1 MRFPL
6 IILCL
11 LSCLTLLSHGEG
23 LEFPKPALEEKASPG
38 AATLVA
44 RYPFTNRSTRPMAL
58 KRFETECSCM
68 TIETRDKKMRFEP
81 GESGEIIASF
91 QIGNYVGTVEKS
103 IRVWL
108 EDDGAAPSQTLKLK
122 VIVPALVQIEAK
134 TLTWAVGS
142 TDGPKATR
150 VSFEGE
156 KPVRIIGISSSNPN
170 FTPSFKAIEEGRSYE
185 VSVACS
191 SAANKVLGM
200 IKVQTDSTIE
210 TQRGVQL
217 FAVVK

>member
-1 MRFPL
+1 MRFPVV
-6 IILCL
+6 ILCL
-11 LSCLTLLSHGEG
+11 LSSLAPLSHGEG
-23 LEFPKPALEEKASPG
+23 LEFPNPALEEKASLG

-44 RYPFTNRSTRPMAL
+44 RYPFTNRSTQPMVL

-68 TIETRDKKMRFEP
+68 TLETRDKKMRFEP
-81 GESGEIIASF
+81 GESGELIATF

-108 EDDGAAPSQTLKLK
+108 EEDGATPSQILKLK
-122 VIVPALVQIEAK
+122 VIVPALIQIETK
-134 TLTWAVGS
+134 TLTWSVGS
-142 TDGPKATR
+142 TDGPKSTR

-156 KPVRIIGISSSNPN
+156 KPVCIVGISSSDPN

-191 SAANKVLGM
+191 SAASKALGV
-200 IKVQTDSTIE
+200 IKIQTDSTVE
-210 TQRGVQL
+210 TQRSAQL